1 MSCCQVDALSLCAR
15 LSKEAAL
22 MATAHALRR
31 RDDAQRFTAAECA
44 RGAAGGM
51 LLERLLPEL
60 AYKMGRA
67 AKYGA

>member
-1 MSCCQVDALSLCAR
+1 MHS
-15 LSKEAAL
+15 AA
-22 MATAHALRR
+22 ADGHASVRR
-31 RDDAQRFTAAECA
+31 RCDSAQCFTAVACA

-67 AKYGA
+67 SKYGA

>member
-1 MSCCQVDALSLCAR
+1 MVGHVDAAGGDDG
-15 LSKEAAL
+15 AG
-22 MATAHALRR
+22 ALRR
-31 RDDAQRFTAAECA
+31 RDNAQRFTAAECA

-67 AKYGA
+67 SKYGA